1 MNNIILYCFILLSL
15 YIILIKNNEQFGFQ
29 RYTKQYHDVY
39 GNIYSFD
46 NSEHISLYISNNQI
60 WEENICQILANNYIQ
75 NTDVLDIGANIGLS
89 SIRMN
94 QINPIS
100 PGCKFHLFEPQ
111 HDVFSILDYNTVNI
125 PRILYNFALSDKDK
139 IFNFSKIS
147 DNFGAT
153 KMNILENSNNI
164 HVLATKLDNITFERD
179 VSVVKIDVEGGEA
192 DVLLG
197 GQVFFKKY
205 KPTIIIEI
213 FTSRKE
219 IVFPI
224 LANMNYIQVWN
235 ENSDYVFKHNSKI

>member
-60 WEENICQILANNYIQ
+60 WEEDICQILANNYIA

-111 HDVFSILDYNTVNI
+111 HDVFSILDYNTNTL
-125 PRILYNFALSDKDK
+125 PRILYNFALSDKEK
-139 IFNFSKIS
+139 LLNFSKVS
-147 DNFGAT
+147 DNIGAT
-153 KMNILENSNNI
+153 EMNILENNNNI
-164 HVLATKLDNITFERD
+164 HILATKLDNITFERPI
-179 VSVVKIDVEGGEA
+179 SVVKMDVEGSEA
-192 DVLLG
+192 DVLIG
-197 GQVFFKKY
+197 GQSFFEKY
-205 KPTIIIEI
+205 KPTLVIEI
-213 FTSRKE
+213 WDKKKNE
-219 IVFPI
+219 VLPI
-224 LANMNYIQVWN
+224 LSKMNYIQTWN
-235 ENSDYVFKHNSKI
+235 KNADYVFKHK